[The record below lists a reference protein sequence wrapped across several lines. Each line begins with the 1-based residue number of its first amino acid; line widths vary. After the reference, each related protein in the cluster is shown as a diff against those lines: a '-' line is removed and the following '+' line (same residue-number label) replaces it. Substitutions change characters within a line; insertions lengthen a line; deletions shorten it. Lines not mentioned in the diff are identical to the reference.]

1 MKSKKKIIITQRI
14 EKFKRYNEYRDTLD
28 QRLINWIVFCGFIP
42 IPIPNTLA
50 ISGTTKDYNCLIKW
64 LKQID
69 PDAIIFSGGNN
80 IGDVNTKSRDI
91 TEKNLLLWAEKY
103 KKPALG
109 ICRGMQMMGVHAG
122 TKLKKISG
130 HAGVRHNLKLNDELK
145 NSIPLMVNS
154 YHDFALAKCPNMYEV
169 LAMSEDNCI
178 EAIKHKKLSWEG
190 WMWHPERE
198 KNYSDIDKTRLIKI
212 VNNDK

>member
-80 IGDVNTKSRDI
+80 IPPS
-91 TEKNLLLWAEKY
+91 
-103 KKPALG
+103 
-109 ICRGMQMMGVHAG
+109 C
-122 TKLKKISG
+122 
-130 HAGVRHNLKLNDELK
+130 
-145 NSIPLMVNS
+145 
-154 YHDFALAKCPNMYEV
+154 
-169 LAMSEDNCI
+169 
-178 EAIKHKKLSWEG
+178 
-190 WMWHPERE
+190 
-198 KNYSDIDKTRLIKI
+198 
-212 VNNDK
+212 

>member
-1 MKSKKKIIITQRI
+1 MISKKKIVITQRI

-42 IPIPNTLA
+42 VPIPNTLA
-50 ISGTTKDYNCLIKW
+50 ISGTTKDNNCLIKW
-64 LKQID
+64 LKQIN

-80 IGDVNTKSRDI
+80 IGDINTKSRDI
-91 TEKNLLLWAEKY
+91 TEINLLLWAEKY

-145 NSIPLMVNS
+145 NSIPLIVNS
-154 YHDFALAKCPNMYEV
+154 YHDFALAKCPNMYKV

-198 KNYSDIDKTRLIKI
+198 NPFKKYDINRFKKLF
-212 VNNDK
+212 N